1 MLQLSLSTIS
11 THNWQPLQTVNEFCA
26 ETIIA
31 LHPWRILQTLVLI
44 YVEECAQGKD
54 TEATDQS

>member
-1 MLQLSLSTIS
+1 MQNIPVLTIS

-31 LHPWRILQTLVLI
+31 LHSWRILQTLVLI
-44 YVEECAQGKD
+44 YVEECAQGED
-54 TEATDQS
+54 AEATDQS